1 MKSFWLV
8 RRLLRASLT
17 SISLAGL
24 LWLGSC
30 VQQTDTTNSVEEQVS
45 DEEREASTLR
55 LLYSR
60 VPTTLNPHI
69 ANGFQDFE
77 AARIVY
83 EPLAT
88 YEPNGDMVPVLAE
101 IIPTPENG
109 GLSKDGRTVT
119 WRLKPDV
126 RWSDGQPFTA
136 EDVVFTYRFVKDPQ
150 VAAVTEKYYEAIEKV
165 EAVDPLT
172 VKITFKEPNPS
183 WALPFTGQ
191 NGMILPRHVFSQVQG
206 GNVRSAPAN
215 LNPIGTGPYRFI
227 TRADGIWTF
236 GANEQHRDGLPYFK
250 IVELEGGLTPYV
262 AARRVLR
269 DGDADFAHNIQLN
282 RRDRIELAGS
292 GGKGKVAATFGSY
305 VERVMLNFSDPDKVT
320 KDGERSA
327 KENPHPFLSD
337 VKVRKAIDYAID
349 RDTIANEVYGNAGQR
364 TNQLLPYPD
373 EYTNPGLFHLY
384 SPERANELLDEAGWI
399 DSNDNGIR
407 DKDGVEM
414 RMSFQTPI
422 NPVRQRTQTLIKE
435 NLAEV
440 GIDVNIRRIIAEDFF
455 SADPKQ
461 TRSLNHFYADMQ
473 EYNAGSDT
481 PDPAIYMSWWLC
493 DEIASIEN
501 QWQKPNNAR
510 YCSEDYDKLWEQA
523 SKELNPEKRANLFG
537 QMNTLLWRDVAVIP
551 LVRRAVVNAVSDR
564 LEGVDATPWDASTWD
579 IGTWQ
584 LAGASEA
591 NESPADGSSVEE
603 PPASEAEENSS
614 EVSPDSEPVEDLPV
628 DLPVE
633 SGEAGANTPAE
644 SEIPSAETGVNAEE
658 GAGPEG
664 DANESSSTE

>member
-8 RRLLRASLT
+8 RRLLSASLVG
-17 SISLAGL
+17 IPLVGL

-30 VQQTDTTNSVEEQVS
+30 TRQPEKIDTVEEQANKEA
-45 DEEREASTLR
+45 DESTLR

-60 VPTTLNPHI
+60 IPTTLNPHL

-88 YEPNGDMVPVLAE
+88 YEENGDMVPVLAAV
-101 IIPTPENG
+101 IPTPENG

-119 WRLKPDV
+119 WKLKPDV

-136 EDVVFTYRFVKDPQ
+136 EDVVFTYQFVTDPQ
-150 VAAVTEKYYEAIEKV
+150 VAAVTETYYEAIAKV

-172 VKITFKEPNPS
+172 VKITFKAPNPS

-191 NGMILPRHVFSQVQG
+191 NGMILPKHVFSQVLG
-206 GNVRSAPAN
+206 GNVRVAPAN
-215 LNPIGTGPYRFI
+215 LAPIGTGPYRFL
-227 TRADGIWTF
+227 TVADGVWTF
-236 GANEQHRDGLPYFK
+236 GANEQYREGLPYFK

-282 RRDRIELAGS
+282 RRDRIDLAGAGQGTVS
-292 GGKGKVAATFGSY
+292 ATFGSY
-305 VERVMLNFSDPDKVT
+305 VERVMLNLSDPDKVT

-327 KENPHPFLSD
+327 VKNPHPFLSD
-337 VKVRKAIDYAID
+337 VQVRKAIDYAIN
-349 RDTIANEVYGNAGQR
+349 RDTIVDEVYGNAGQR
-364 TNQLLPYPD
+364 TNQLLPFPQK
-373 EYTNPGLFHLY
+373 YTNPALYYVY
-384 SPERANELLDEAGWI
+384 SPEQANKLLDKAGWV
-399 DSNDNGIR
+399 DSNNNGIR

-414 RMSFQTPI
+414 RMAFQTPI

-435 NLAEV
+435 DLAKV
-440 GIDVNIRRIIAEDFF
+440 GIDVTIRRVIPEDFF
-455 SADPKQ
+455 SADPAQ

-481 PDPAIYMSWWLC
+481 PDPSIYMSWWLC
-493 DEIASIEN
+493 DQVASIKN

-510 YCSEDYDKLWEQA
+510 YCNPEYDKLWQQA
-523 SKELNPEKRANLFG
+523 SRELNPEKRANLFA
-537 QMNTLLWRDVAVIP
+537 QMNTLLMQNVVVIP

-564 LEGVDATPWDASTWD
+564 LEGVDVTPWDASTWD
-579 IGTWQ
+579 IGTWR
-584 LAGASEA
+584 LVGA
-591 NESPADGSSVEE
+591 PG
-603 PPASEAEENSS
+603 AEDETTEGKNS
-614 EVSPDSEPVEDLPV
+614 
-628 DLPVE
+628 
-633 SGEAGANTPAE
+633 N
-644 SEIPSAETGVNAEE
+644 
-658 GAGPEG
+658 
-664 DANESSSTE
+664 

>member
-1 MKSFWLV
+1 MKSFRLV
-8 RRLLRASLT
+8 RRLFSASLMGV
-17 SISLAGL
+17 SLMGL
-24 LWLGSC
+24 LWLASC
-30 VQQTDTTNSVEEQVS
+30 AQQSNRTDSAEELVS
-45 DEEREASTLR
+45 EEERDISTLR
-55 LLYSR
+55 LLYNR
-60 VPTTLNPHI
+60 IPTTLNPHI

-101 IIPTPENG
+101 LIPTPENG

-172 VKITFKEPNPS
+172 VRITFKEPNPS

-191 NGMILPRHVFSQVQG
+191 NGMILPKHVFSKLQG
-206 GNVRSAPAN
+206 GNVRTAPEN
-215 LNPIGTGPYRFI
+215 MNPIGTGPYRFI
-227 TRADGIWTF
+227 TVADGVWTF
-236 GANEQHRDGLPYFK
+236 GANEQHREGLPYFK

-282 RRDRIELAGS
+282 RRDRINLAGR
-292 GGKGKVAATFGSY
+292 GGKGKVSATFGSY

-320 KDGERSA
+320 EAGERSA
-327 KENPHPFLSD
+327 AKNPHPFLKEE
-337 VKVRKAIDYAID
+337 KVRKAIDHAID

-364 TNQLLPYPD
+364 TNQLLPYPN

-384 SPERANELLDEAGWI
+384 SPERANQLLDEAGWI
-399 DSNDNGIR
+399 DSNNNGIR

-435 NLAEV
+435 DLAKV
-440 GIDVNIRRIIAEDFF
+440 GIDVNISRIIAEDFF

-493 DEIASIEN
+493 DEIASIKN

-510 YCSEDYDKLWEQA
+510 YCNKAYDKLWEQA
-523 SKELNPEKRANLFG
+523 SKELDPQERAGLFA

-579 IGTWQ
+579 IGTWRP
-584 LAGASEA
+584 AGALEIDETTVDETA
-591 NESPADGSSVEE
+591 
-603 PPASEAEENSS
+603 PPATEESSPVNVPSEDALDTDAEEIDSDVEDADDAGN
-614 EVSPDSEPVEDLPV
+614 ELEENEEAQVSP
-628 DLPVE
+628 
-633 SGEAGANTPAE
+633 
-644 SEIPSAETGVNAEE
+644 
-658 GAGPEG
+658 
-664 DANESSSTE
+664 STE